1 VIGPYAT
8 PQAFRA
14 ALEIRLRNTAHR
26 RGIDLQR
33 LRRRVAFDRL
43 PARLFA
49 EDDPLWLLK
58 GGYAL
63 ELRLEDWARSTL
75 DLDISVPHPDRLP
88 LLAAAKED
96 ISDTLMVFNHVQQA
110 AERDLQ
116 DGFRFLLAAP
126 MKEHA
131 GAPGGGIR
139 CAIESRLAGRRFE
152 SFRLD
157 VGLGDAVLDQP
168 EWVEGG
174 SLLGFAGI
182 APPRIALYPVA
193 QQFAEKVHAYTF
205 PWQGRENTRVK
216 DLVDLVLLIHTTEL
230 EPEYVRQA
238 LAATFATRSTH
249 LMPGRFPQPP
259 SAWAEPY
266 ASLAHELRLPAPTL
280 SEAHT
285 YLEDYWQRWGL
296 NQINE
301 SDSKRT

>member
-1 VIGPYAT
+1 MIGPYST
-8 PQAFRA
+8 PQAFRS
-14 ALEIRLRNTAHR
+14 ALEARLRTVAHR
-26 RGIDLQR
+26 REIDLQR

-43 PARLFA
+43 LARLFA

-63 ELRLEDWARSTL
+63 ELRLEDRARSTL
-75 DLDISVPHPDRLP
+75 DLDISVPHPDRLR
-88 LLAAAKED
+88 LLAAARAG
-96 ISDTLMVFNHVQQA
+96 ISDTLMVYNHIQQA

-116 DGFRFLLAAP
+116 DGFRFLIAAP
-126 MKEHA
+126 TEEHA

-139 CAIESRLAGRRFE
+139 CSIEARLAERRFE

-168 EWVEGG
+168 DWVEGG

-230 EPEYVRQA
+230 EPEPVRQA
-238 LAATFATRSTH
+238 LAATFTTRSTH
-249 LMPGRFPQPP
+249 QMPGRLPQPP
-259 SAWAEPY
+259 LAWAEPY
-266 ASLAHELRLPAPTL
+266 ASLSRELRLPPPTL
-280 SEAHT
+280 SEAHA
-285 YLEDYWQRWGL
+285 YLVAFWQRWGL
-296 NQINE
+296 DQINE
-301 SDSKRT
+301 SDSRRT